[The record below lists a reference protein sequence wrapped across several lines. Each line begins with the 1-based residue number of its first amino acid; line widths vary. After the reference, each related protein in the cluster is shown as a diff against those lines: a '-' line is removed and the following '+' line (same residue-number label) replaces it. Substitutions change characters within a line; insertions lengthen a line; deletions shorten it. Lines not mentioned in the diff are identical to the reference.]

1 MKNIKK
7 QWDNYFELGKQA
19 IEDEMLEEA
28 FKKEIDAF
36 SSFLSEEN
44 RDYYYNATYLSNY
57 VTEFICFLKYFYR
70 KYLLVK
76 RLFEGTSHYPNV
88 SLVIDRYWMQETRW
102 DEEKEKISVLYKAYP
117 SYKKKTV
124 CDDVL
129 LVECSVLCKT
139 QRFIY
144 HSKIEIDEETI
155 QKESQKL
162 KEFLDTRMY
171 PKIEK

>member
-1 MKNIKK
+1 M
-7 QWDNYFELGKQA
+7 GKQA
-19 IEDEMLEEA
+19 FENEMLEEA

-36 SSFLSEEN
+36 SSFLSEGN

-70 KYLLVK
+70 KYPLVK
-76 RLFEGTSHYPNV
+76 RLFEVTSHYPNV
-88 SLVIDRYWMQETRW
+88 SLVIDRYWMQESLW
-102 DEEKEKISVLYKAYP
+102 DDEEKISVSCKVHP

-124 CDDVL
+124 CDDML
-129 LVECSVLCKT
+129 LIECSVLCKT

-162 KEFLDTRMY
+162 KEFLDARMY
-171 PKIEK
+171 QK